1 MMRKYIVVLFLGSF
15 LQADIL
21 FTENFDDDG
30 VWPTGWTFD
39 EYINCLL
46 YTSPSPRDRQKS
58 RMPSSA

>member
-21 FTENFDDDG
+21 FIESFDDDG

-39 EYINCLL
+39 EYINPE
-46 YTSPSPRDRQKS
+46 TG
-58 RMPSSA
+58 

>member
-21 FTENFDDDG
+21 FIESFDDDG

-39 EYINCLL
+39 
-46 YTSPSPRDRQKS
+46 
-58 RMPSSA
+58 